1 MVEYTPV
8 GKRRTP
14 SVEAR
19 ARIRLARI
27 SDGKVTEIRVAARTA
42 IGDGG
47 LKTRSRSE
55 TLGCLS
61 KHGVIRWWRSIG
73 NEALE
78 EAVSCYPVSILSHRY
93 EHLTEM
99 LADVEVDIFRP
110 WVQNATKKGR
120 TPLVAVQRKRLLDGA
135 RRAISP
141 CSTKVSLRCSRRCLI
156 FAIQHLGPSKRDL

>member
-1 MVEYTPV
+1 M
-8 GKRRTP
+8 
-14 SVEAR
+14 
-19 ARIRLARI
+19 
-27 SDGKVTEIRVAARTA
+27 
-42 IGDGG
+42 
-47 LKTRSRSE
+47 
-55 TLGCLS
+55 
-61 KHGVIRWWRSIG
+61 

-135 RRAISP
+135 RPAIKP
-141 CSTKVSLRCSRRCLI
+141 CSTSSSQSVLVAIPINSISAHPNEIYAVVARSWARREKLQI
-156 FAIQHLGPSKRDL
+156 DVGDPDPWDDVHVVALLGP